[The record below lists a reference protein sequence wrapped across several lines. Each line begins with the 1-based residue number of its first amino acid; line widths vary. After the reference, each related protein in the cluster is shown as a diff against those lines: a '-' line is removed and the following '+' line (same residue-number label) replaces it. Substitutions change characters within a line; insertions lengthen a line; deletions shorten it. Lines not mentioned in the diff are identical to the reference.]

1 MGWEN
6 FSFQVTLL
14 DNIYFFLT
22 KFTTNVLWHI
32 SGGDYY
38 DDLNELIIK
47 LVTAEGPTF
56 QCAKCRKVM
65 RRKDHI
71 KNHVR
76 THFEGQEV
84 TCYLCGKVYKNLRSL
99 EVHRSSYHQ
108 QNPWTDIL

>member
-1 MGWEN
+1 MYY
-6 FSFQVTLL
+6 
-14 DNIYFFLT
+14 DIC
-22 KFTTNVLWHI
+22 I

-108 QNPWTDIL
+108 QNP